1 VIHNTK
7 TGFLVKSIEEAVN
20 VLDYIKDINRL
31 NCRKWVEEKFSVDR
45 MVDDY
50 INVYEKIL
58 SK

>member
-1 VIHNTK
+1 LH
-7 TGFLVKSIEEAVN
+7 
-20 VLDYIKDINRL
+20 
-31 NCRKWVEEKFSVDR
+31 CRKWVEEKFSVDR